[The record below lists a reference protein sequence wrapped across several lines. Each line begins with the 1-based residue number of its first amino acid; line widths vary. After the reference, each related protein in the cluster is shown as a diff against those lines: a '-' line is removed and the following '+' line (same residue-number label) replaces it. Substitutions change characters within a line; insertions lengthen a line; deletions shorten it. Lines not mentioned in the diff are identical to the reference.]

1 MFTKKKMNHSD
12 LHPELCED
20 LNEDQR
26 KLEINYLFEK
36 IIREGQRA
44 LWLKK
49 RQAGIEKAGLAG
61 KNNCKNIIQKK
72 RNVNIV
78 VNVKIKDKESS

>member
-49 RQAGIEKAGLAG
+49 RQAGSEKARLAG
-61 KNNCKNIIQKK
+61 KNKRHKKECKQDETEEGK
-72 RNVNIV
+72 
-78 VNVKIKDKESS
+78 